1 MIPGTITPEQA
12 RLWASL
18 LGQQA
23 SATNGPVAQGTH
35 RPGHFSAPVH
45 QPTLIDQL
53 LQRIQARQE
62 VRKNMQAQEFVAG
75 V

>member
-1 MIPGTITPEQA
+1 MIDQHVNPEQA

-23 SATNGPVAQGTH
+23 SAAKGPATQGTH
-35 RPGHFSAPVH
+35 RPGHFFPIGH
-45 QPTLIDQL
+45 QMTLFDQL
-53 LQRIQARQE
+53 LHRIQARQE
-62 VRKNMQAQEFVAG
+62 TGKNLRAQEFVTG

>member
-1 MIPGTITPEQA
+1 MIDRDINPEQA

-23 SATNGPVAQGTH
+23 SATNGPATQGIH
-35 RPGHFSAPVH
+35 RTGHCSPLSR
-45 QPTLIDQL
+45 QMTLLDQL

-62 VRKNMQAQEFVAG
+62 TRKNMQAQEFVAG
-75 V
+75 I

>member
-1 MIPGTITPEQA
+1 MIDRNISPDQA

-23 SATNGPVAQGTH
+23 SAVNGPMIQGAH
-35 RPGHFSAPVH
+35 RPVHFSPPVR
-45 QPTLIDQL
+45 QPTLIDHL
-53 LQRIQARQE
+53 LQRVQARQE
-62 VRKNMQAQEFVAG
+62 TSKNMLAQEFVTG